1 MLESFHLRDTHR
13 MKSPRPLRRRSLLA
27 PWLSLALCGATGG
40 AWGLGFGG
48 ASSQAVLGQPLDFAV
63 QVRVEP
69 GERAEAECVGA
80 EVSFGDARLGRSQ
93 VRAQWD
99 PPSSGPEQTLRVR
112 TMGAVSEPIVT
123 VDVTVGCKSRL
134 QRQFVA
140 LADPPSLVMPAPLP
154 AAAPAPAPAAAAPPT
169 ARPAAQRST
178 SPPRAARATSV
189 RSPSSSTTEATPP
202 PRSRATPRATE
213 APSPA
218 AAEQPRL
225 RLDPLDAELFSSP
238 SLRIAGSLGSTEAV
252 PPEQQQA
259 AAALWKALNITPEQA
274 ARESERMRQLEE
286 SLAALRQ
293 ESAATRQALEG
304 LQASLREAQQQ
315 RYANPLVY
323 VLLALCVV
331 LATALVWVA
340 RQRASATGTWWRP
353 SAVGSLPVDLAS
365 APAPHGPSGK
375 IDPAVAHTAVPP
387 PPDGP
392 EEVPA
397 APVVAQAAAPQAP
410 PVTAAPKAPAAQ
422 APTVGALAEAADA
435 PEKVA
440 VEELIDLEQQAEFF
454 LALGQDESAIEL
466 LQGHVREHRDPSP
479 LPFLKLLDIHKRRG
493 DREAY
498 DDVRREFNQRFNAY
512 APSWEE
518 DLSAGRSLEDYPTVI
533 SRLQHL
539 WDSPVRSLEVL
550 QGSLLRGDGDAKA
563 FDLPAYRELLVLYG
577 IARDRVQLDST
588 GAEIDLLLPLDEPED
603 PYATRLE
610 PTLGV
615 PGAYSFEAP
624 SVPDEDK
631 VDVHLDLGPGGPDRD
646 LSPAPK
652 PSDAVPS
659 NLIEFTPDEPVRD
672 LEPGK
677 DRQA

>member
-13 MKSPRPLRRRSLLA
+13 MKSLRPSRRKSLLT
-27 PWLSLALCGATGG
+27 PWLSLALCGVSGG

-48 ASSQAVLGQPLDFAV
+48 ASSQATLGQPLDFAV

-69 GERAEAECVGA
+69 GERGEAECVSA

-99 PPSSGPEQTLRVR
+99 PPSPGLEQTLRVR
-112 TMGAVSEPIVT
+112 TAGPVSEPIIT
-123 VDVTVGCKSRL
+123 IDVTVGCKSRL
-134 QRQFVA
+134 QRQFIA
-140 LADPPSLVMPAPLP
+140 LADPPSLVMPAPP
-154 AAAPAPAPAAAAPPT
+154 PAAQAPAPAVAASPAARPADQSSAPPSRTDRGKAVRSPTPSATDAAAPA
-169 ARPAAQRST
+169 RRRT
-178 SPPRAARATSV
+178 SPRTAD
-189 RSPSSSTTEATPP
+189 
-202 PRSRATPRATE
+202 
-213 APSPA
+213 APSRP

-225 RLDPLDAELFSSP
+225 RLDPLDAELFSAP
-238 SLRIAGSLGSTEAV
+238 SLRIAGSLGSTEPAS
-252 PPEQQQA
+252 PEQQQA
-259 AAALWKALNITPEQA
+259 AAALWKALNTTPEQA
-274 ARESERMRQLEE
+274 ARDSERMRQLEE

-293 ESAATRQALEG
+293 ESAATRQALEA
-304 LQASLREAQQQ
+304 LQANLREAQQQ

-323 VLLALCVV
+323 VLLALCLV

-340 RQRASATGTWWRP
+340 RQRASASGTWWRA

-365 APAPHGPSGK
+365 APAPHEPSRK
-375 IDPAVAHTAVPP
+375 VDTAPPQVAEPPPAAVP
-387 PPDGP
+387 
-392 EEVPA
+392 EAAPA
-397 APVVAQAAAPQAP
+397 APVGAPSVKPPSSPVAPAQKASAAPG
-410 PVTAAPKAPAAQ
+410 PA
-422 APTVGALAEAADA
+422 VGTLAEAADA

-454 LALGQDESAIEL
+454 MALGQDESAIEL

-498 DDVRREFNQRFNAY
+498 DDVRRQFNQRFNAY

-518 DLSAGRSLEDYPTVI
+518 DLSEGRSLEDYPTVI
-533 SRLQHL
+533 SRLQRL

-588 GAEIDLLLPLDEPED
+588 GAEVDLLLPLDEPED

-615 PGAYSFEAP
+615 QGASSFEAP
-624 SVPDEDK
+624 SVPEEDK

-659 NLIEFTPDEPVRD
+659 NLIEFTPDEPVHG

>member
-13 MKSPRPLRRRSLLA
+13 MKSPRPPRRRSLLA
-27 PWLSLALCGATGG
+27 PWLSLALCAATGG

-48 ASSQAVLGQPLDFAV
+48 SSSQAVLGQPLDFAV

-80 EVSFGDARLGRSQ
+80 EVSFGDVRLGRSQ

-99 PPSSGPEQTLRVR
+99 PPVAGLEQTLRVR
-112 TMGAVSEPIVT
+112 TAAAVSEPIVT
-123 VDVTVGCKSRL
+123 VDVTMGCKARL

-140 LADPPSLVMPAPLP
+140 LADPPSLVLPHPASAVAPATAPSP
-154 AAAPAPAPAAAAPPT
+154 AAAPAVRPTAPRTQPPRTAAGPSVRPPNTTEVPLPPRRRAAP
-169 ARPAAQRST
+169 
-178 SPPRAARATSV
+178 RASEAV
-189 RSPSSSTTEATPP
+189 SSAV
-202 PRSRATPRATE
+202 
-213 APSPA
+213 
-218 AAEQPRL
+218 AEQPRL
-225 RLDPLDAELFSSP
+225 RLDPLDAELFSAP
-238 SLRIAGSLGSTEAV
+238 SLRIAGSLGSGDAGT
-252 PPEQQQA
+252 PEQQQA
-259 AAALWKALNITPEQA
+259 AAALWKALNTTPEQT

-315 RYANPLVY
+315 RYANPLIY
-323 VLLALCVV
+323 VLLAVCLV

-340 RQRASATGTWWRP
+340 RQRGAGASAWWRP

-365 APAPHGPSGK
+365 APAPHPLTSA
-375 IDPAVAHTAVPP
+375 PAT
-387 PPDGP
+387 P
-392 EEVPA
+392 EAAAPVSPVQAPVSPAANPEPPA
-397 APVVAQAAAPQAP
+397 AP
-410 PVTAAPKAPAAQ
+410 APKAPAA
-422 APTVGALAEAADA
+422 ADAAALADANAA

-454 LALGQDESAIEL
+454 LALGQDESAIDL

-479 LPFLKLLDIHKRRG
+479 LPFLKLLEIHKRRG

-498 DDVRREFNQRFNAY
+498 DDTRREFNQRFNAY
-512 APSWEE
+512 APSWDE
-518 DLSAGRSLEDYPTVI
+518 DLAAGRSLEDYPTVI
-533 SRLQHL
+533 SRLQGL

-550 QGSLLRGDGDAKA
+550 QASLLRGDGDAKA

-577 IARDRVQLDST
+577 IARDRVQLDAT
-588 GAEIDLLLPLDEPED
+588 GEEVDLLLPLDEPED

-610 PTLGV
+610 PTIAM
-615 PGAYSFEAP
+615 PTPAAFDAP

-631 VDVHLDLGPGGPDRD
+631 VDVHLDLGPND
-646 LSPAPK
+646 AP
-652 PSDAVPS
+652 PS
-659 NLIEFTPDEPVRD
+659 NLIEFIPVEPTR
-672 LEPGK
+672 EGESGK
-677 DRQA
+677 DRQG

>member
-13 MKSPRPLRRRSLLA
+13 MKSFRPSRRKSLLT
-27 PWLSLALCGATGG
+27 PWLSLALCGVSGG

-48 ASSQAVLGQPLDFAV
+48 ASSQATLGQPLDFAV

-69 GERAEAECVGA
+69 GERGEAECVSA

-99 PPSSGPEQTLRVR
+99 PPSPGLEQTLRVR
-112 TMGAVSEPIVT
+112 TTGPVSEPIIT

-134 QRQFVA
+134 QRQFIA
-140 LADPPSLVMPAPLP
+140 LADPPSLVVPAPPP
-154 AAAPAPAPAAAAPPT
+154 AAQAPAPAVAASPA
-169 ARPAAQRST
+169 ARPADQSGA
-178 SPPRAARATSV
+178 PPSRTDRGRAV
-189 RSPSSSTTEATPP
+189 RSPTSS
-202 PRSRATPRATE
+202 ATE
-213 APSPA
+213 AVAPA
-218 AAEQPRL
+218 RRRTAPRTADAPPRPAAEQPRL
-225 RLDPLDAELFSSP
+225 RLDPLDAELFSAP
-238 SLRIAGSLGSTEAV
+238 SLRIAGSLGSTEPAS
-252 PPEQQQA
+252 PEQQQA
-259 AAALWKALNITPEQA
+259 AAALWKALNTTPEQA
-274 ARESERMRQLEE
+274 ARDSERMRQLEE

-293 ESAATRQALEG
+293 ESAATRQALEA
-304 LQASLREAQQQ
+304 LQANLREAQQQ

-323 VLLALCVV
+323 VLLALCLV

-340 RQRASATGTWWRP
+340 RQRATASGTWWRA

-365 APAPHGPSGK
+365 APAPHEPSRK
-375 IDPAVAHTAVPP
+375 ADTVLPQVAEPPPAAVP
-387 PPDGP
+387 
-392 EEVPA
+392 EAAPA
-397 APVVAQAAAPQAP
+397 APVGAPSVKP
-410 PVTAAPKAPAAQ
+410 PSSPVAPAQKASV
-422 APTVGALAEAADA
+422 APGPAVGTLAEAADA

-454 LALGQDESAIEL
+454 MALGQDESAIEL

-498 DDVRREFNQRFNAY
+498 DDVRRQFNQRFNAY

-518 DLSAGRSLEDYPTVI
+518 DLSEGRSLEDYPTVI
-533 SRLQHL
+533 SRLQRL

-588 GAEIDLLLPLDEPED
+588 GAEVDLLLPLDEPED

-615 PGAYSFEAP
+615 QGASSFEAP
-624 SVPDEDK
+624 SVPEEDK
-631 VDVHLDLGPGGPDRD
+631 VDVHLDLGAGGADGHS
-646 LSPAPK
+646 SPLPK
-652 PSDAVPS
+652 PSEALPS

-672 LEPGK
+672 DLEPGK

>member
-13 MKSPRPLRRRSLLA
+13 MKSSCPPRRRSLLA
-27 PWLSLALCGATGG
+27 PWLSLALCAATGG

-48 ASSQAVLGQPLDFAV
+48 SSSQAVLGQPLNFAV
-63 QVRVEP
+63 KVRVEP

-99 PPSSGPEQTLRVR
+99 PPVAGLEQTLRVR
-112 TMGAVSEPIVT
+112 TLAAVSEPIVT
-123 VDVTVGCKSRL
+123 VDVTVGCKARL

-140 LADPPSLVMPAPLP
+140 LADPPSLVLSPPVPAAAPS
-154 AAAPAPAPAAAAPPT
+154 AAPAPATAPAPRPSARRTPAPRTAAAPSVSP
-169 ARPAAQRST
+169 PSSGEAAPPPRRRAA
-178 SPPRAARATSV
+178 PRAA
-189 RSPSSSTTEATPP
+189 
-202 PRSRATPRATE
+202 E

-218 AAEQPRL
+218 VTEQPRL

-238 SLRIAGSLGSTEAV
+238 SLRIAGSLGSSEAGT
-252 PPEQQQA
+252 PEQQQA
-259 AAALWKALNITPEQA
+259 AAALWKALNTTPEQA

-323 VLLALCVV
+323 VLLALCLV
-331 LATALVWVA
+331 LATALVWMA
-340 RQRASATGTWWRP
+340 RQRGAGAGAWWRP
-353 SAVGSLPVDLAS
+353 SAAGSLPVDLAS
-365 APAPHGPSGK
+365 APAPHPLVS
-375 IDPAVAHTAVPP
+375 A
-387 PPDGP
+387 
-392 EEVPA
+392 PA
-397 APVVAQAAAPQAP
+397 ASEAAAPLPCAQASMAPAIQPEPSAP
-410 PVTAAPKAPAAQ
+410 PAPKAAATATAPAA
-422 APTVGALAEAADA
+422 ASLADADAA

-454 LALGQDESAIEL
+454 LALGQDESAIDL
-466 LQGHVREHRDPSP
+466 LQGHVREHREPSP
-479 LPFLKLLDIHKRRG
+479 LPFLKLLEIHKRRG

-498 DDVRREFNQRFNAY
+498 DDTRREFNLRFNAY
-512 APSWEE
+512 APSWDE
-518 DLSAGRSLEDYPTVI
+518 DLAAGRSLEDYPTVI
-533 SRLQHL
+533 SRLQGL

-550 QGSLLRGDGDAKA
+550 QASLLRGDGDAKA

-577 IARDRVQLDST
+577 IARDRVQLDAT
-588 GAEIDLLLPLDEPED
+588 GEEVDLLLPLDEPED

-610 PTLGV
+610 PTIAV
-615 PGAYSFEAP
+615 PASSAFDAP

-631 VDVHLDLGPGGPDRD
+631 VDVHLDLGLDDEPPSPPPQPPARPDAR
-646 LSPAPK
+646 
-652 PSDAVPS
+652 PS
-659 NLIEFTPDEPVRD
+659 NLIEFIPVEPTEGDER
-672 LEPGK
+672 GK
-677 DRQA
+677 DRQG